1 MKIPAVQIPPST
13 LGQASARP
21 SLPQVL
27 AATAGALV
35 ESADALVRARS
46 FAEPLIAHEALDS
59 GESMMAH
66 ADAVA
71 AILQSIGGSQAMQA
85 ASYLVYAGEHL
96 NHPLEVI
103 TKAFG
108 ESFASLAVETA
119 KLVRVQ
125 RLSREAQSDAHLV
138 DDPKLQT
145 ENVRKMLLAFS
156 RDLRVVMLRLASRL
170 QTLRY
175 HAACKT
181 VAPPSIARES
191 LQVFAPLANR
201 LGIWQVKWEMEDL
214 AFRFLEP
221 DTYREVARLLDE
233 KRTEREAYVEQLR
246 LRLERDL
253 QAQGIRAA
261 VQGRPK
267 HIYSIWKKMQ
277 RKRLPFEQIFDVRA
291 VRVIVDTVA
300 DCYAALGVVHARWNH
315 IRKEFDD
322 YIANP
327 KANGYR
333 SLHTAVFGPDGR
345 TLEIQIRTL
354 EMHQNAELG
363 VAAHWRYKEG
373 GSGDAAFER
382 KVAAMRQL
390 LDTRGDS
397 EDDAAFMAG
406 APTEILDD
414 RVYLLTPQGKVLD
427 LPRGATVLD
436 FAYHVHTEV
445 GHKCRGAK
453 VNGRIVNL
461 QHHPNSG
468 DTVEILTGKLAEPRR
483 DWITSGHGYLTTG
496 RAKEKVRAW
505 FRKAEHAHN
514 LEAGREIIER
524 ELKRVA
530 LPAAQLE
537 ALPPRFDLKTLD
549 ELYVEVGVGEIGP
562 SQVARAL
569 HELAAPPPPPKPVQS
584 ADTVRPRRTGRD
596 DVVIDGVGNLLTVLA
611 RCCQPLPGD
620 AILGWLTRGRGVSVH
635 RANCRSLAALVAK
648 EPARALPVS
657 WGTRDSHSYEVNVA
671 VRAYDRKGLLKDV
684 SGVITNAN
692 AHVVAA
698 STRMDPASGF
708 AMMSFVLR
716 VGDFEQLSGLLAKIQ
731 ALPNVL
737 EARREAGA

>member
-1 MKIPAVQIPPST
+1 MKPSADPAT
-13 LGQASARP
+13 LADWLARRP
-21 SLPQVL
+21 APAAGGAL
-27 AATAGALV
+27 AAVCHEAGVAGNDP
-35 ESADALVRARS
+35 E
-46 FAEPLIAHEALDS
+46 LIATLD
-59 GESMMAH
+59 
-66 ADAVA
+66 V
-71 AILQSIGGSQAMQA
+71 L
-85 ASYLVYAGEHL
+85 
-96 NHPLEVI
+96 
-103 TKAFG
+103 
-108 ESFASLAVETA
+108 ASLAVDEDTLA
-119 KLVRVQ
+119 AAIAQVLPSGAAIPAAIAALVEGE
-125 RLSREAQSDAHLV
+125 REAQKVWALHGARGTPGGAEGLRR
-138 DDPKLQT
+138 L
-145 ENVRKMLLAFS
+145 LLAIIG
-156 RDLRVVMLRLASRL
+156 DLRVVFILLARQLVRLRNAGATLAEPGRRAL
-170 QTLRY
+170 AELTADI
-175 HAACKT
+175 H
-181 VAPPSIARES
+181 
-191 LQVFAPLANR
+191 APLANR
-201 LGIWQVKWEMEDL
+201 LGIWQLKWEMEDL
-214 AFRFLEP
+214 AFRHLQPEV
-221 DTYREVARLLDE
+221 YRRIAKLLDE
-233 KRTEREAYVEQLR
+233 RRDDRERWIANAKKLLREAL
-246 LRLERDL
+246 
-253 QAQGIRAA
+253 AA
-261 VQGRPK
+261 AGVKAEVAGRPK
-267 HIYSIWKKMQ
+267 HIFSIWKKMQ
-277 RKRLPFEQIFDVRA
+277 RKDAEFEHLYDIRALRVLVDDVPN
-291 VRVIVDTVA
+291 
-300 DCYAALGVVHARWNH
+300 CYAALGVVHTLWPH
-315 IRKEFDD
+315 VPGEFDD
-322 YIANP
+322 YIARP
-327 KANGYR
+327 KGNDYR
-333 SLHTAVFGPDGR
+333 SLHTAVVGPEGK
-345 TLEIQIRTL
+345 TLEVQIRTH
-354 EMHQNAELG
+354 EMHAHAELG

-390 LDTRGDS
+390 LDTRGDT

-569 HELAAPPPPPKPVQS
+569 HELAAPPPPKPVQS
-584 ADTVRPRRTGRD
+584 TDTVRPRRTGRD